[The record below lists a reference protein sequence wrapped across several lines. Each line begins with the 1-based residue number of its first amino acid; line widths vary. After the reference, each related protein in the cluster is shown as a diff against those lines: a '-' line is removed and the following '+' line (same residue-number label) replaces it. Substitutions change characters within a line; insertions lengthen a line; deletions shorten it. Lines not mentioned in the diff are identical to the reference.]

1 MQEIFVADL
10 LDVAF
15 GAERQFGVNALG
27 ALIDDRPELSV
38 IGAAVDIAFDE
49 VLVDFRSNVLEKVAW
64 VPEHRAPSTEHR
76 AVAQHRVSTLHQVV
90 DGDRE

>member
-64 VPEHRAPSTEHR
+64 VPEHRA
-76 AVAQHRVSTLHQVV
+76 VAQHRVSTLHQVV